1 MKSQSTSNRE
11 NRRKKNET
19 VHGTLIVTVATTRGW
34 LGGYWE
40 RDVRELMSTE
50 SIWIIQDWGEVIE
63 SPAVELSDMCLC
75 VGRNRIEK
83 SKKKSP
89 RFKTTKKNVRLCF
102 PRLPS
107 FATTIKLGTA
117 ELITVTWLFYHTHTQ
132 QGWIQKKKRW
142 GKEREREKRRE

>member
-89 RFKTTKKNVRLCF
+89 RFKTTKKCPTVFSSAAVLCDHYQI
-102 PRLPS
+102 RNGGTNNSHVTLLP
-107 FATTIKLGTA
+107 
-117 ELITVTWLFYHTHTQ
+117 HTHTQ